1 MSPDFLT
8 LFSHKETAR
17 DIEIDGDIE
26 TARDVA
32 IDGHIE
38 TARGRETAR
47 EVATYKERKKKE
59 RKIEV
64 EKRRWGREGNR
75 ERERNRASR

>member
-47 EVATYKERKKKE
+47 EVATYKERK
-59 RKIEV
+59 IEV
-64 EKRRWGREGNR
+64 EKRRWGRDGNR
-75 ERERNRASR
+75 ERERNRARR

>member
-1 MSPDFLT
+1 MALVKWTVSPDFLT
-8 LFSHKETAR
+8 LFSHKETARDIEIDGDIETAR

-59 RKIEV
+59 R
-64 EKRRWGREGNR
+64 
-75 ERERNRASR
+75 